1 MAPVATITISYLYVT
16 PADVVRLLAS
26 TSSIFTSVLRYRSMP
41 VKIRHDTTTLI
52 YVNALKSLGPLELE
66 RSAQMPKRQQNRPLL
81 RLTTVAKR

>member
-1 MAPVATITISYLYVT
+1 VAPVATITVSYLYVA

-41 VKIRHDTTTLI
+41 VKIRHDATTLI
-52 YVNALKSLGPLELE
+52 YVNALKSLGSLEVE
-66 RSAQMPKRQQNRPLL
+66 RSQMSKRQQNRPLL